1 MKILYNLVY
10 PERRSVTEDT
20 IRMWY
25 ADACSN
31 GEVDYTDLTEID
43 DVIAELESAGDV
55 TFASST
61 YID

>member
-1 MKILYNLVY
+1 
-10 PERRSVTEDT
+10 
-20 IRMWY
+20 MWY

-55 TFASST
+55 TFSSST